1 MLFNRIAELPH
12 TYRKVSMNRIVYIGM
27 DVHTSNYTL
36 CSLDPEYGVKKDN
49 YFAEVQFTNNFV
61 TNVVNYVSKLKK
73 KLKDSDFVCGYEAGC
88 LGYSTYKDLTKAGI
102 KCVIMAPSTM
112 AVQKGGKKVK
122 NDRRDAR
129 VIAQCLAYQT
139 YKEVYVLSEHDEAV
153 RGYLRMR
160 DSHKKEL
167 KRIKQQIIAFCTGHG
182 LFSPT
187 KSNWTVAHL
196 KWLKGL
202 KFNDPVEQEII
213 NEYLSS
219 YTYLCDKIK
228 AMDVRIEVLA
238 SEKQYCENVK
248 KLRCIK
254 GIETNVALT
263 LLAEIGDFN
272 RFSKPTDFAAYLGLI
287 PGEQSSGD
295 KVRGTGITKAGNSTL
310 RQKLTEAAKGY
321 WRGRIGMKSA
331 TFKKFEKELPKEV
344 TEYALKANTR
354 LQRKFFNMTHVK
366 GKNMNVAASACAREM
381 ACFVWGLITNHYDKA
396 PAVPKTDEELL
407 DLNLG

>member
-1 MLFNRIAELPH
+1 MIFNRIAELPH

-36 CSLDPEYGVKKDN
+36 CSLDPGYGVKKDN

-160 DSHKKEL
+160 DSHNKEL

-196 KWLKGL
+196 KWLKDL
-202 KFNDPVEQEII
+202 KFNDPVEQEIL

-219 YTYLCDKIK
+219 LTFLSDKIK
-228 AMDVRIEVLA
+228 AMDVRIEELA

-272 RFSKPTDFAAYLGLI
+272 RFSKPTDFASYLGLI

-310 RQKLTEAAKGY
+310 RRKLTESAKGY
-321 WRGRIGMKSA
+321 WRGRIGIKSA
-331 TFKKFEKELPKEV
+331 TFKKLEKELPKEV

-407 DLNLG
+407 DLN

>member
-1 MLFNRIAELPH
+1 
-12 TYRKVSMNRIVYIGM
+12 MNRIVYIGM

-36 CSLDPEYGVKKDN
+36 CSLDPGYGVKKDN

-61 TNVVNYVSKLKK
+61 TNVVNYVSNLKK
-73 KLKDSDFVCGYEAGC
+73 KLKDCEFVCGYEAGC

-160 DSHKKEL
+160 DSHNKAL

-196 KWLKGL
+196 KWLKDL
-202 KFNDPVEQEII
+202 KFNDPVEQEIL

-219 YTYLCDKIK
+219 LTFLSDKIK
-228 AMDVRIEVLA
+228 AMDVRIEELA

-272 RFSKPTDFAAYLGLI
+272 RFSKPTDFASYLGLI

-310 RQKLTEAAKGY
+310 RRKLTESAKGY
-321 WRGRIGMKSA
+321 WRGRIGIKSA
-331 TFKKFEKELPKEV
+331 TFKKLEKELPKEV

-407 DLNLG
+407 DLN

>member
-1 MLFNRIAELPH
+1 
-12 TYRKVSMNRIVYIGM
+12 M

-36 CSLDPEYGVKKDN
+36 CSFDPGYGVKKDN

-61 TNVVNYVSKLKK
+61 TNVVNYVSNLMK
-73 KLKDSDFVCGYEAGC
+73 KLKDCEFLCGYEAGC
-88 LGYSTYKDLTKAGI
+88 LGYSTYKDLNKVGI
-102 KCVIMAPSTM
+102 KCVLMAPSTM

-160 DSHKKEL
+160 DSHNKAL

-196 KWLKGL
+196 KWLKDL
-202 KFNDPVEQEII
+202 KFNDPVEQEIL

-219 YTYLCDKIK
+219 LTFLSDKIK
-228 AMDVRIEVLA
+228 AMDVRIEELA

-263 LLAEIGDFN
+263 LLTEIGDFN
-272 RFSKPTDFAAYLGLI
+272 RFSKPTDFASYLGLI

-295 KVRGTGITKAGNSTL
+295 KVRCAGITKAGNSTL
-310 RQKLTEAAKGY
+310 RRKLTESAKGY
-321 WRGRIGMKSA
+321 WRGRIGIKSA
-331 TFKKFEKELPKEV
+331 TFKKLEKELPKEV

-407 DLNLG
+407 DLN

>member
-1 MLFNRIAELPH
+1 
-12 TYRKVSMNRIVYIGM
+12 MNRIVYIGM

-36 CSLDPEYGVKKDN
+36 CSLDPGYGVKKDN

-61 TNVVNYVSKLKK
+61 TNVVNYVSNLKK
-73 KLKDSDFVCGYEAGC
+73 KLKDCEFVCGYEAGC

-228 AMDVRIEVLA
+228 AMDVRIEELA

>member
-1 MLFNRIAELPH
+1 
-12 TYRKVSMNRIVYIGM
+12 MNRIVYIGM

-36 CSLDPEYGVKKDN
+36 CSLDPGYGVEKDN

-61 TNVVNYVSKLKK
+61 TNVVNYVSNLKK
-73 KLKDSDFVCGYEAGC
+73 KLKDCEFVCGYEAGC
-88 LGYSTYKDLTKAGI
+88 LGYSTYKDLTKVGI

-122 NDRRDAR
+122 NDRCDAR

-160 DSHKKEL
+160 DSHNKAL

-196 KWLKGL
+196 KWLKDL
-202 KFNDPVEQEII
+202 KFNDPVEQESL

-219 YTYLCDKIK
+219 LTFLSDKIK

-238 SEKQYCENVK
+238 SEKQSCENVK

-272 RFSKPTDFAAYLGLI
+272 RFSKSTDFASYLGLI

-295 KVRGTGITKAGNSTL
+295 KVRGTGITKAGNRTL
-310 RQKLTEAAKGY
+310 RRKLTESAKGY
-321 WRGRIGMKSA
+321 WRGRIGIKSA
-331 TFKKFEKELPKEV
+331 TFKKLEKELPKEV

-354 LQRKFFNMTHVK
+354 LQRKFFNMIHVK

-381 ACFVWGLITNHYDKA
+381 SCFVWGLITNHYEKA

>member
-1 MLFNRIAELPH
+1 
-12 TYRKVSMNRIVYIGM
+12 MNRIVYIGM

-36 CSLDPEYGVKKDN
+36 CSLDPGYGVKKDN

-61 TNVVNYVSKLKK
+61 TNVVNYVSNLKKK
-73 KLKDSDFVCGYEAGC
+73 KLKDCEFVCGYEAGC

-160 DSHKKEL
+160 DSHNKAL

-196 KWLKGL
+196 KWLKDL
-202 KFNDPVEQEII
+202 KFNDPVEQEIL

-219 YTYLCDKIK
+219 LIFLRDKIK
-228 AMDVRIEVLA
+228 AMDVRIEELA

-310 RQKLTEAAKGY
+310 RRKLTESAKGY
-321 WRGRIGMKSA
+321 WRGRIGIKSA
-331 TFKKFEKELPKEV
+331 TFKKLEKELPKEV

-381 ACFVWGLITNHYDKA
+381 ACFVWGLITNHYEKA

-407 DLNLG
+407 DLN

>member
-1 MLFNRIAELPH
+1 
-12 TYRKVSMNRIVYIGM
+12 MNRIVYIGI

-36 CSLDPEYGVKKDN
+36 CSLDPGYGVKKDN

-202 KFNDPVEQEII
+202 KFNDTVEQEII

>member
-1 MLFNRIAELPH
+1 
-12 TYRKVSMNRIVYIGM
+12 MNRIVYIGM

-36 CSLDPEYGVKKDN
+36 CSLDPGYGVKKDN

-61 TNVVNYVSKLKK
+61 TNVVNYVSNLKKK
-73 KLKDSDFVCGYEAGC
+73 KLKDCEFVCGYEAGC

-202 KFNDPVEQEII
+202 KFNDTVEQEII

>member
-1 MLFNRIAELPH
+1 
-12 TYRKVSMNRIVYIGM
+12 MNRIVYIGM

-36 CSLDPEYGVKKDN
+36 CSLDPGYGVKKDN

-61 TNVVNYVSKLKK
+61 TNVVNYVTNLKK
-73 KLKDSDFVCGYEAGC
+73 KLKDCEFVCGYEAGC

-196 KWLKGL
+196 KWLKDL
-202 KFNDPVEQEII
+202 KFNDPVEQEIL

>member
-1 MLFNRIAELPH
+1 
-12 TYRKVSMNRIVYIGM
+12 MNRIVYIGI

-36 CSLDPEYGVKKDN
+36 CSLDPGYGVKKDN

-61 TNVVNYVSKLKK
+61 TNVVNYVSNLKK
-73 KLKDSDFVCGYEAGC
+73 KLKDCEFVCGYEAGC

-310 RQKLTEAAKGY
+310 RRKLTESAKGY
-321 WRGRIGMKSA
+321 WRGRIGIKSA
-331 TFKKFEKELPKEV
+331 TFKKLEKELPKEV

-366 GKNMNVAASACAREM
+366 GKNMNVAGSACAREM

>member
-36 CSLDPEYGVKKDN
+36 CSLDPGYGVKKDN

-61 TNVVNYVSKLKK
+61 TNVVNYVSNLKK
-73 KLKDSDFVCGYEAGC
+73 KLKDCEFVCGYEAGC

-112 AVQKGGKKVK
+112 AVQKGCKKVK

>member
-1 MLFNRIAELPH
+1 
-12 TYRKVSMNRIVYIGM
+12 MNRIVYIGM

-36 CSLDPEYGVKKDN
+36 CSLDPGYGVKKDN

-61 TNVVNYVSKLKK
+61 TNVVNYVSNLKK
-73 KLKDSDFVCGYEAGC
+73 KMKDCEFVCGYEAGC

-196 KWLKGL
+196 KWLKDL

-248 KLRCIK
+248 KLKCIK

>member
-36 CSLDPEYGVKKDN
+36 CSLDPGYGVKKDN

-61 TNVVNYVSKLKK
+61 TNVVNYVSNLKK
-73 KLKDSDFVCGYEAGC
+73 KLKDCEFVCGYEAGC

-310 RQKLTEAAKGY
+310 RRKLTESAKGY
-321 WRGRIGMKSA
+321 WRGRIGIKSA
-331 TFKKFEKELPKEV
+331 TFKKLEKELPKEV

>member
-1 MLFNRIAELPH
+1 
-12 TYRKVSMNRIVYIGM
+12 MNRIVYIGM

-36 CSLDPEYGVKKDN
+36 CSLDPGYGVKKDN

-61 TNVVNYVSKLKK
+61 TNVVNYVSNLKK
-73 KLKDSDFVCGYEAGC
+73 KMKDCEFVCGYEAGC

-272 RFSKPTDFAAYLGLI
+272 RISKPTDFAAYLGLI

>member
-12 TYRKVSMNRIVYIGM
+12 TYRKVSMNRIVYIGI

-36 CSLDPEYGVKKDN
+36 CSLDPGYGVKKDN

-61 TNVVNYVSKLKK
+61 TNVVNYVSNLKK
-73 KLKDSDFVCGYEAGC
+73 KLKDCEFVCGYEAGC

-272 RFSKPTDFAAYLGLI
+272 RFSKPTDFASYLGLI

-310 RQKLTEAAKGY
+310 RRKLTESAKGY
-321 WRGRIGMKSA
+321 WRGRIGIKSA
-331 TFKKFEKELPKEV
+331 TFKKLEKELPKEV

>member
-1 MLFNRIAELPH
+1 
-12 TYRKVSMNRIVYIGM
+12 MNRIVYIGM

-36 CSLDPEYGVKKDN
+36 CSLDPGYGVKKDN

-61 TNVVNYVSKLKK
+61 TNVVNYVSNLKK
-73 KLKDSDFVCGYEAGC
+73 KMKDCEFVCGYEAGC

-196 KWLKGL
+196 KWLKDL
-202 KFNDPVEQEII
+202 KFNDPVEQEIL

-219 YTYLCDKIK
+219 LTFLSDKIK
-228 AMDVRIEVLA
+228 AMDVRIEELA

-310 RQKLTEAAKGY
+310 RRKLTESAKGY
-321 WRGRIGMKSA
+321 WRGRIGIKSA
-331 TFKKFEKELPKEV
+331 TFKKLEKELPKEV

-407 DLNLG
+407 DLN

>member
-1 MLFNRIAELPH
+1 
-12 TYRKVSMNRIVYIGM
+12 MNRIVYIGM

-36 CSLDPEYGVKKDN
+36 CSLDPGYGVKKDN

-61 TNVVNYVSKLKK
+61 TNVVNYESNLKK
-73 KLKDSDFVCGYEAGC
+73 KLKDCEFVCGYEAGC

>member
-1 MLFNRIAELPH
+1 
-12 TYRKVSMNRIVYIGM
+12 MNRIVYIGI

-36 CSLDPEYGVKKDN
+36 CSLDPGYGVKNDN

>member
-1 MLFNRIAELPH
+1 MIFNRIAELPH

-36 CSLDPEYGVKKDN
+36 CSLDPGYGVKKDN

-61 TNVVNYVSKLKK
+61 TNVVNYVSNLKK
-73 KLKDSDFVCGYEAGC
+73 KMKDCEFVCGYEAGC

-160 DSHKKEL
+160 DSHNKAL
-167 KRIKQQIIAFCTGHG
+167 KRIKQQIISFCTGHG

-196 KWLKGL
+196 KWLKDL
-202 KFNDPVEQEII
+202 KFNDPVEQEIL

-219 YTYLCDKIK
+219 LTFLSDKIK

-272 RFSKPTDFAAYLGLI
+272 RFSKPTDFASYLGLI

-310 RQKLTEAAKGY
+310 RRKLTESAKGY
-321 WRGRIGMKSA
+321 WRGRIGIKSA
-331 TFKKFEKELPKEV
+331 TFKKLEKELPKEV

-407 DLNLG
+407 DLN

>member
-36 CSLDPEYGVKKDN
+36 CSLDPGYGVKKDN
-49 YFAEVQFTNNFV
+49 YFAEVQFTNDFIK
-61 TNVVNYVSKLKK
+61 NVVNYVTNLKK
-73 KLKDSDFVCGYEAGC
+73 KLKDCEFVCGYEAGC

-102 KCVIMAPSTM
+102 NCVIMAPSTM

-160 DSHKKEL
+160 DSHNKAL

-196 KWLKGL
+196 KWLKDL
-202 KFNDPVEQEII
+202 KFNDPVEQEIL

-219 YTYLCDKIK
+219 LTFLSDKIK
-228 AMDVRIEVLA
+228 SMDVRIEDLA

-254 GIETNVALT
+254 GIETNVVLT

-272 RFSKPTDFAAYLGLI
+272 RFSKPTDFASYLGLI

-310 RQKLTEAAKGY
+310 RRKLTESAKGY
-321 WRGRIGMKSA
+321 WRGRIGIKSA
-331 TFKKFEKELPKEV
+331 TFKKLEKELPKEV

-396 PAVPKTDEELL
+396 PAVPKTDEGLL

>member
-1 MLFNRIAELPH
+1 
-12 TYRKVSMNRIVYIGM
+12 MNRIVYIGM

-36 CSLDPEYGVKKDN
+36 CSLDPGYGVKKDN

-61 TNVVNYVSKLKK
+61 TNVVNYVSNLKK
-73 KLKDSDFVCGYEAGC
+73 KMKDCEFVCGYEAGC

-160 DSHKKEL
+160 DSHKKQL

>member
-1 MLFNRIAELPH
+1 
-12 TYRKVSMNRIVYIGM
+12 MNRIVYIGM

-36 CSLDPEYGVKKDN
+36 CSLDPGYGVKKDN

-61 TNVVNYVSKLKK
+61 TNVVNYVTNLKK
-73 KLKDSDFVCGYEAGC
+73 KLKDCEFVCGYEAGC

-160 DSHKKEL
+160 DSHNKAL

-196 KWLKGL
+196 KWLKDL
-202 KFNDPVEQEII
+202 KFNDPVEQEIL

>member
-1 MLFNRIAELPH
+1 
-12 TYRKVSMNRIVYIGM
+12 MNWIVYIGM

-36 CSLDPEYGVKKDN
+36 CSLDPGYGVKKDN

-61 TNVVNYVSKLKK
+61 TNVVNYVSNLKK
-73 KLKDSDFVCGYEAGC
+73 KMKDCEFVCGYEAGC

>member
-36 CSLDPEYGVKKDN
+36 CSLDPGYGVKKDN

-61 TNVVNYVSKLKK
+61 TNVVNYVSNLKK
-73 KLKDSDFVCGYEAGC
+73 KLKDCEFVCGYEAGC

-202 KFNDPVEQEII
+202 KFNDPVEQENI

>member
-1 MLFNRIAELPH
+1 
-12 TYRKVSMNRIVYIGM
+12 MNRIVYIGM

-36 CSLDPEYGVKKDN
+36 CSLDPGYGVKKDN

-61 TNVVNYVSKLKK
+61 TNVVNYVSNLKK
-73 KLKDSDFVCGYEAGC
+73 KLKDCEFVCGYEAGC

-139 YKEVYVLSEHDEAV
+139 YKEVYVLCEHDEAV

>member
-1 MLFNRIAELPH
+1 
-12 TYRKVSMNRIVYIGM
+12 MNRIVYIGM

-36 CSLDPEYGVKKDN
+36 CSLDPGYGVKKDN

-61 TNVVNYVSKLKK
+61 TNVVNYVSNLKK
-73 KLKDSDFVCGYEAGC
+73 KLKDCEFVCGYEAGC

-196 KWLKGL
+196 KWLKDL
-202 KFNDPVEQEII
+202 KFNDPVEQEIL

-219 YTYLCDKIK
+219 LTFLSDKIK
-228 AMDVRIEVLA
+228 AMDVRIEELA

-272 RFSKPTDFAAYLGLI
+272 RFSKPTDFASYLGLI

-310 RQKLTEAAKGY
+310 RRKLTESAKGY
-321 WRGRIGMKSA
+321 WRGRIGIKSA
-331 TFKKFEKELPKEV
+331 TFKKLEKELPKEV

>member
-1 MLFNRIAELPH
+1 
-12 TYRKVSMNRIVYIGM
+12 MNRIVYIGM

-36 CSLDPEYGVKKDN
+36 CSLDPGYGVKKDN

-61 TNVVNYVSKLKK
+61 TNVVNYVSNLKK
-73 KLKDSDFVCGYEAGC
+73 KMKDCEFVCGYEAGC

-310 RQKLTEAAKGY
+310 RQKFTEAAKGY

>member
-1 MLFNRIAELPH
+1 
-12 TYRKVSMNRIVYIGM
+12 MNRIVYIGM

-36 CSLDPEYGVKKDN
+36 CSLDPGYGVTEDN

-61 TNVVNYVSKLKK
+61 TNVVNYVSNLKK
-73 KLKDSDFVCGYEAGC
+73 KLKDCEFVCGYEAGC

>member
-1 MLFNRIAELPH
+1 
-12 TYRKVSMNRIVYIGM
+12 MNRIVYIGM

-36 CSLDPEYGVKKDN
+36 CSLDPGYGVKKDN

-61 TNVVNYVSKLKK
+61 TNVVNYVSNLKK
-73 KLKDSDFVCGYEAGC
+73 KMKDCEFVCGYEAGC

-381 ACFVWGLITNHYDKA
+381 ACFVWGLITNHYEKA

-407 DLNLG
+407 DLN

>member
-1 MLFNRIAELPH
+1 
-12 TYRKVSMNRIVYIGM
+12 MNRIVYIGI

-36 CSLDPEYGVKKDN
+36 CSLDPGYGVKKDN
-49 YFAEVQFTNNFV
+49 YYAEVQFTNNFV
-61 TNVVNYVSKLKK
+61 TNVVNYVSNLKK
-73 KLKDSDFVCGYEAGC
+73 KLKDCEFVCGYEAGC

>member
-1 MLFNRIAELPH
+1 
-12 TYRKVSMNRIVYIGM
+12 MNRIVYIGM

-36 CSLDPEYGVKKDN
+36 CSLDPGYGVKKDN
-49 YFAEVQFTNNFV
+49 YFAEVQYTNNFV
-61 TNVVNYVSKLKK
+61 TNVVNYVSNLKK
-73 KLKDSDFVCGYEAGC
+73 KMKDCEFVCGYEAGC

>member
-1 MLFNRIAELPH
+1 
-12 TYRKVSMNRIVYIGM
+12 MNRIVYIGM

-36 CSLDPEYGVKKDN
+36 CSLDPGYGVKKDN

-61 TNVVNYVSKLKK
+61 TNVVNYVSNLKK
-73 KLKDSDFVCGYEAGC
+73 KLKDCEFVCGYEAGC

-202 KFNDPVEQEII
+202 KFNDTVEQEII

-238 SEKQYCENVK
+238 SEKQYLENVK

-272 RFSKPTDFAAYLGLI
+272 RFSKPTDFASYLGLI

-310 RQKLTEAAKGY
+310 RRKLTESAKGY
-321 WRGRIGMKSA
+321 WRGRIGIKSA
-331 TFKKFEKELPKEV
+331 TFKKLEKELPKEV

>member
-1 MLFNRIAELPH
+1 
-12 TYRKVSMNRIVYIGM
+12 MNRIVYIGI

-61 TNVVNYVSKLKK
+61 TNVVNYVSNLKK
-73 KLKDSDFVCGYEAGC
+73 KLKDCEFVCGYEAGC

-287 PGEQSSGD
+287 PEEQSSGD

>member
-1 MLFNRIAELPH
+1 
-12 TYRKVSMNRIVYIGM
+12 MNRIVYIGM

-36 CSLDPEYGVKKDN
+36 CSLDPGYGVKKDN

-272 RFSKPTDFAAYLGLI
+272 RFSKPTDFASYLGLI

>member
-12 TYRKVSMNRIVYIGM
+12 TYRKVSMNRIVYIGI

-36 CSLDPEYGVKKDN
+36 CSLDPGYGVKKDN

-61 TNVVNYVSKLKK
+61 TNVVNYVSNLKK
-73 KLKDSDFVCGYEAGC
+73 KLKDCEFVCGYEAGC

>member
-1 MLFNRIAELPH
+1 
-12 TYRKVSMNRIVYIGM
+12 MNRIVYIGM

-36 CSLDPEYGVKKDN
+36 CSLDPGYGVKKDN

-61 TNVVNYVSKLKK
+61 TNVVNYVSNLKK
-73 KLKDSDFVCGYEAGC
+73 KMKDCEFVCGYEAGC

-228 AMDVRIEVLA
+228 AMDVRIEELA

-272 RFSKPTDFAAYLGLI
+272 RFSKPTDFASYLGLI

-310 RQKLTEAAKGY
+310 RRKLTESAKGY
-321 WRGRIGMKSA
+321 WRGRIGIKSA
-331 TFKKFEKELPKEV
+331 TFKKLEKELPKEV

>member
-1 MLFNRIAELPH
+1 
-12 TYRKVSMNRIVYIGM
+12 MNRIVYIGM

-61 TNVVNYVSKLKK
+61 TNVVNYVSNLKK
-73 KLKDSDFVCGYEAGC
+73 KLKDCEFVCGYEAGC

>member
-1 MLFNRIAELPH
+1 
-12 TYRKVSMNRIVYIGM
+12 MNRIVYIGM
-27 DVHTSNYTL
+27 NVHTSNYTL
-36 CSLDPEYGVKKDN
+36 CSLDPGYGVKKDN

-61 TNVVNYVSKLKK
+61 TNVVNYVSNLKK
-73 KLKDSDFVCGYEAGC
+73 KLKDCEFVCGYEAGC

>member
-1 MLFNRIAELPH
+1 
-12 TYRKVSMNRIVYIGM
+12 MNRIVYIGM

-36 CSLDPEYGVKKDN
+36 CSLDPGYGVKKDN

-61 TNVVNYVSKLKK
+61 TNVVNYVSNLKK
-73 KLKDSDFVCGYEAGC
+73 KMKDCEFVCGYEAGC

-381 ACFVWGLITNHYDKA
+381 ACFVWGLITNHYEKA
-396 PAVPKTDEELL
+396 PAVPKTDEDLL
-407 DLNLG
+407 DLN

>member
-1 MLFNRIAELPH
+1 
-12 TYRKVSMNRIVYIGM
+12 MNRIVYIGM

-36 CSLDPEYGVKKDN
+36 CSLDPGYGVKKDN

-61 TNVVNYVSKLKK
+61 TNVVNYVTNLKK
-73 KLKDSDFVCGYEAGC
+73 KLKDCEFVCGYEAGC

-196 KWLKGL
+196 KWLKDL
-202 KFNDPVEQEII
+202 KFNDPVEQEIL

-219 YTYLCDKIK
+219 LTFLSDKIK
-228 AMDVRIEVLA
+228 AMDVRIEELA